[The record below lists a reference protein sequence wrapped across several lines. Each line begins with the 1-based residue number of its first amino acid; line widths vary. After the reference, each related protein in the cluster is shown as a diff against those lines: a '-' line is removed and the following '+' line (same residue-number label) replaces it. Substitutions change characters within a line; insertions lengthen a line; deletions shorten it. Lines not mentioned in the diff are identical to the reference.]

1 MIKDAM
7 NDVAGDMVLSPTI
20 QGAAGVSAISGGAG
34 IAEMISAIQESI
46 SGLKG
51 EAAGDTVIPVYI
63 GSERIEEIVVKANK
77 AASYRSGGR

>member
-1 MIKDAM
+1 
-7 NDVAGDMVLSPTI
+7 
-20 QGAAGVSAISGGAG
+20 
-34 IAEMISAIQESI
+34 MISAIQDSI

-77 AASYRSGGR
+77 AACYRSGGR